1 MRDALGILCEP
12 IEDDA
17 LPIPGLEP
25 WEPWPPRLADSI
37 FLHRLLDLRATA
49 VLHESEEP

>member
-12 IEDDA
+12 PEEDP
-17 LPIPGLEP
+17 LPMLGLEP
-25 WEPWPPRLADSI
+25 WEPRLTESM

-49 VLHESEEP
+49 VLHESAEP